1 MLANLSVVKA
11 YAQRVCICDDGEFD
25 AGHAQPQ
32 STIKET
38 KFYLKRKH
46 N

>member
-1 MLANLSVVKA
+1 MEYA
-11 YAQRVCICDDGEFD
+11 AQRACICDVGEFD
-25 AGHAQPQ
+25 AGPAQPQ

-38 KFYLKRKH
+38 KYYLKRKH